1 MQIPGIAD
9 LIEKG
14 TIPESLLLLTG
25 PAGAGKSIYCKQ
37 FFSDGL
43 IDGDYCI
50 YVSSSLTDRQFRKQF
65 PNVEKLI
72 LIQNS
77 KFINP
82 YLYPISPPSPSSSS
96 LGSQDQYS
104 SPSSSSSTSSSLSSS
119 PYSFS
124 VSRRVTDNNYD
135 DNNIANNNS
144 FANNERKMTE
154 NQTLASY
161 H

>member
-9 LIEKG
+9 LIEKA
-14 TIPESLLLLTG
+14 TIPESLLLPTG

-65 PNVEKLI
+65 PNIEKLI

-82 YLYPISPPSPSSSS
+82 YLYPISPPSSPPPPPPSSSPSS
-96 LGSQDQYS
+96 LSTQDQYS
-104 SPSSSSSTSSSLSSS
+104 SQSSSSSS
-119 PYSFS
+119 
-124 VSRRVTDNNYD
+124 
-135 DNNIANNNS
+135 
-144 FANNERKMTE
+144 
-154 NQTLASY
+154 
-161 H
+161 

>member
-82 YLYPISPPSPSSSS
+82 YLYPISPPA
-96 LGSQDQYS
+96 
-104 SPSSSSSTSSSLSSS
+104 SPSSSSSPSSLSTQDQYSSQSSSSSSLSSS

-124 VSRRVTDNNYD
+124 
-135 DNNIANNNS
+135 
-144 FANNERKMTE
+144 
-154 NQTLASY
+154 
-161 H
+161 

>member
-25 PAGAGKSIYCKQ
+25 PAAAGKSIYCKQ

-82 YLYPISPPSPSSSS
+82 YLYPLSPPLTFFLFPWYSRPILFTIIIIFYFFFFIIITIFIFCFSSRYR
-96 LGSQDQYS
+96 Q
-104 SPSSSSSTSSSLSSS
+104 
-119 PYSFS
+119 
-124 VSRRVTDNNYD
+124 
-135 DNNIANNNS
+135 
-144 FANNERKMTE
+144 
-154 NQTLASY
+154 
-161 H
+161 

>member
-65 PNVEKLI
+65 PNIEKLI

-82 YLYPISPPSPSSSS
+82 YLYSISPSPSPPSPSSSPSS
-96 LGSQDQYS
+96 LSTQDQYS
-104 SPSSSSSTSSSLSSS
+104 SQSSSSSLSSS

-124 VSRRVTDNNYD
+124 VSRRVSDNNYD
-135 DNNIANNNS
+135 DNNVANNS
-144 FANNERKMTE
+144 FANNERK
-154 NQTLASY
+154 
-161 H
+161 